1 MDKVSAGRERRC
13 SLFFAK
19 FYSRKLAALP
29 VDGKTS
35 AQWLKMEEGEGGR
48 ILSFFIDR
56 YRTCFG
62 SYYKKI
68 MLSEGTA
75 GVLYPEK
82 GVVGKL

>member
-56 YRTCFG
+56 F
-62 SYYKKI
+62 
-68 MLSEGTA
+68 
-75 GVLYPEK
+75 
-82 GVVGKL
+82 